1 MGRVD
6 GKVAFITGGSMGM
19 GEQHAL
25 LLAKEGAKVIVT
37 DVANDQGETVV
48 ETIVKDGGDALYL
61 DLDVSDEKGWKAAVS
76 EGVNA
81 YGKIDILV
89 NNAGILIQ
97 KAVHE
102 TETGEWD
109 RLFDVNVKGVFFGTK
124 YILPAMQKAGKG
136 SIVNISSIYGLVGGP
151 SAAAYEASKGAIRLL
166 TKATAVD
173 YAPFNIRVNSIHPGV
188 IKTPMT
194 APHLA
199 TEEMAKQL
207 LGATLMQR
215 AAEPIEV
222 SQAVL
227 FLASD
232 EASFI
237 TGAELVVDGGYT
249 AV

>member
-1 MGRVD
+1 MGRVE
-6 GKVAFITGGSMGM
+6 GKVALITGGSMGM

-25 LLAKEGAKVIVT
+25 LLAKHGAKIIVT
-37 DVANDQGETVV
+37 DVANEQGETVAK
-48 ETIVKDGGDALYL
+48 TIVKNGGEALYL
-61 DLDVSDEKGWKAAVS
+61 SLDVSDEEAWKAVVN

-89 NNAGILIQ
+89 NNAGILLQ
-97 KAVHE
+97 KPIHE
-102 TETGEWD
+102 TETSEWD
-109 RLFDVNVKGVFFGTK
+109 RLFDINVKGMFLGTK
-124 YILPAMQKAGKG
+124 YILPAMQKAGRG

-173 YAPFNIRVNSIHPGV
+173 YAPFNIRVNSVHPGL

-194 APHLA
+194 APLLA
-199 TEEMAKQL
+199 TEETAQQVL
-207 LGATLMQR
+207 DATLMQR

-232 EASFI
+232 EASFM
-237 TGAELVVDGGYT
+237 TGSELVVDGGYT